1 VPGGTRRMRS
11 AGPKLGLTCEVT
23 EPKGSRPPPSG
34 RARVPGLAVDPE
46 RSARRELQRRVLR
59 ASLMVDGVVLLTL
72 VAAVVAWKLRTV
84 LLLVL
89 ISLFLTVLLHP
100 LVSALERRNVR
111 RGLATGVVFV
121 AGFAILGTVLFVIL
135 HPVVSAAEHLA
146 SALPKIIRQAEHGR
160 GEIGRFV
167 ADFHLGHYVTAKNG
181 GAQALIS
188 RLGKPALSVGKGV
201 LSGVVGV
208 VTIVFL
214 TFFLLIHAPRLY
226 RGVLAWM
233 QPERAERVAL
243 IVADVERS
251 VVGYVAGDLA
261 TSLIAG
267 AVIAVTLLATGV
279 PYPLVLGVWV
289 AIVDFLPLVGGLLAG
304 VPTVIIATL
313 HSLPAGIVT
322 LVVFLVYQEIENH
335 VLYPIVMSRTVKLNS
350 LWVLVSVLFGAA
362 LGDVVGSISG
372 GFVGALLAVP
382 AGSAVQVVVRDLWRH
397 RTGAELLGVG
407 EEVAVATS
415 GTDRLD
421 TGLVATTRPGAR
433 GPQAGTAAGRE
444 PGGTPRA
451 PGGVGN
457 GRSEPDPAGA
467 GPDSGSGS
475 DAARRRARDRERHR
489 TGPPRR

>member
-1 VPGGTRRMRS
+1 MRS
-11 AGPKLGLTCEVT
+11 AGAKFGLTCEVT
-23 EPKGSRPPPSG
+23 APKGSRPPPSG
-34 RARVPGLAVDPE
+34 TRSAPGLAADSE
-46 RSARRELQRRVLR
+46 RSARREFQRRVLR
-59 ASLMVDGVVLLTL
+59 AALIVDGVVLLTL

-84 LLLVL
+84 LLLVV

-100 LVSALERRNVR
+100 LVSVLERRNVR
-111 RGLATGVVFV
+111 RGLATGIVFV
-121 AGFAILGTVLFVIL
+121 AGFAILGTVLFVLL

-146 SALPKIIRQAEHGR
+146 NALPRIIRQAEHGR
-160 GEIGRFV
+160 GAIGRFV
-167 ADFHLGHYVTAKNG
+167 ADFHLEHYVTAKNG

-188 RLGKPALSVGKGV
+188 RFAKPALRLGKGV

-261 TSLIAG
+261 TSLVAG
-267 AVIAVTLLATGV
+267 VVIAVTLLATGV
-279 PYPLVLGVWV
+279 PYPIVLGVWV

-322 LVVFLVYQEIENH
+322 LLVFLLYQEIENH
-335 VLYPIVMSRTVKLNS
+335 LLYPIVMSRTVKLNS

-362 LGDVVGSISG
+362 LGDVVGSVSG

-407 EEVAVATS
+407 EEVPVATS
-415 GTDRLD
+415 GTAGLE
-421 TGLVATTRPGAR
+421 TGLVAAVRRGTR
-433 GPQAGTAAGRE
+433 GPGGGHATGRE
-444 PGGTPRA
+444 PEGRPRP
-451 PGGVGN
+451 PGEGDAN
-457 GRSEPDPAGA
+457 PRSEPDEAGA
-467 GPDSGSGS
+467 GGS
-475 DAARRRARDRERHR
+475 DASRRRARDRERRR